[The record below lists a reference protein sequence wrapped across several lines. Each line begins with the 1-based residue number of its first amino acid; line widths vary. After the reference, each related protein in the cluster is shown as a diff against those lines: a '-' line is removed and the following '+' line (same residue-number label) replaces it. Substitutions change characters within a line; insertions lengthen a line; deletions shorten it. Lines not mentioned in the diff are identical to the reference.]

1 MTHISCKFKRVNW
14 TTEYWSYSSTIAP
27 GLTFTNEHTNLT
39 IYARYS
45 NLEWRPHMVV
55 NYHIDMCKWL
65 DDTMENKIMDVLLQ
79 DLKKANFINRC
90 PHRVTTVGFSV
101 D

>member
-1 MTHISCKFKRVNW
+1 
-14 TTEYWSYSSTIAP
+14 
-27 GLTFTNEHTNLT
+27 
-39 IYARYS
+39 
-45 NLEWRPHMVV
+45 MVV